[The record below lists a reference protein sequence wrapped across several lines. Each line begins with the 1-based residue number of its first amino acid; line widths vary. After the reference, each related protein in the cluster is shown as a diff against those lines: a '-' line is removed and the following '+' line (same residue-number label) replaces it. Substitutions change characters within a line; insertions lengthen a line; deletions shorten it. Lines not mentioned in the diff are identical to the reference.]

1 MAKPPYRPDL
11 RPMLVLVGT
20 LVIIL
25 LGWIILSPL
34 ILPPP

>member
-11 RPMLVLVGT
+11 RPMAVLIGM

-25 LGWIILSPL
+25 VGWIILSPL

>member
-11 RPMLVLVGT
+11 RPMAVLIGM
-20 LVIIL
+20 LIVIL
-25 LGWIILSPL
+25 FGWIILSPL